1 MLGNIGTGVV
11 TLVFVNMAM
20 HCGCMPWCLLKCW
33 VVEQSCRIEDRTQIN
48 FFLVWVKNSY

>member
-11 TLVFVNMAM
+11 TLVFVYMAM

-33 VVEQSCRIEDRTQIN
+33 VVEQSCRIEDRT
-48 FFLVWVKNSY
+48 